1 MVDLFGGAIVIT
13 IPSQWRDVSQV
24 RQVPDNQEVYQDCT
38 EESGGVIVVE
48 ILQYQDDAHD
58 GAFFFHDLGE
68 ANGIITTNTNN
79 ELQEQSIIHSN
90 RVVNLLGYACEEGN
104 KEQIFPEL
112 TLPPC
117 TTLQSQV
124 CACLVNGSQQVVKEK
139 SRNCA
144 NNSGNDNNN
153 DDDNAAAAAQWIDI
167 EMCALRLKDI
177 ETDILITLSVPRK
190 ENGGRAN
197 SSPVSGTTA
206 EGRADMFK
214 QILASFN
221 IRDYSLF
228 G

>member
-48 ILQYQDDAHD
+48 ILQYQDDAQD
-58 GAFFFHDLGE
+58 GTFFFNDLGE
-68 ANGIITTNTNN
+68 ANGIITTTTN
-79 ELQEQSIIHSN
+79 EQQEQSIIHSS
-90 RVVNLLGYACEEGN
+90 RVVNLLGHACEEGN

-139 SRNCA
+139 SRNA
-144 NNSGNDNNN
+144 SENDNNN
-153 DDDNAAAAAQWIDI
+153 DDNAAAAQWIDI

-190 ENGGRAN
+190 EDGGRAN
-197 SSPVSGTTA
+197 NSPVSGTTA
-206 EGRADMFK
+206 EGRGDMFK

>member
-48 ILQYQDDAHD
+48 ILQYQDDVQD
-58 GAFFFHDLGE
+58 GTFFFNDLGE

-79 ELQEQSIIHSN
+79 EQQEQSIIHSS

-124 CACLVNGSQQVVKEK
+124 CACLVEGSQQVVKEK
-139 SRNCA
+139 SRSCVNT
-144 NNSGNDNNN
+144 NNSGNDNN
-153 DDDNAAAAAQWIDI
+153 DDNNAAAVQWIDI

-190 ENGGRAN
+190 EDGGRAN
-197 SSPVSGTTA
+197 GTTA

>member
-48 ILQYQDDAHD
+48 ILQYQDDAQD
-58 GAFFFHDLGE
+58 GTFFFHDLGE
-68 ANGIITTNTNN
+68 ANGIITTNTN
-79 ELQEQSIIHSN
+79 EQQEQSIIHSS
-90 RVVNLLGYACEEGN
+90 REVNLLGYACEEEGN

-139 SRNCA
+139 SRNA
-144 NNSGNDNNN
+144 SENDNNN
-153 DDDNAAAAAQWIDI
+153 DDNAAAAQWIDI

-190 ENGGRAN
+190 EDVGGRAN

>member
-58 GAFFFHDLGE
+58 GTFFFNDLGE
-68 ANGIITTNTNN
+68 ANGIITTTTN
-79 ELQEQSIIHSN
+79 EQQEEQSIIHSN

-124 CACLVNGSQQVVKEK
+124 CACLVEGSQQVVKEK
-139 SRNCA
+139 SRNA
-144 NNSGNDNNN
+144 SGNDNN
-153 DDDNAAAAAQWIDI
+153 DDDNAAAAQWIDI

-190 ENGGRAN
+190 EDGGRAN
-197 SSPVSGTTA
+197 NNSPVSGTTA

-221 IRDYSLF
+221 IHDYSLF
-228 G
+228 S